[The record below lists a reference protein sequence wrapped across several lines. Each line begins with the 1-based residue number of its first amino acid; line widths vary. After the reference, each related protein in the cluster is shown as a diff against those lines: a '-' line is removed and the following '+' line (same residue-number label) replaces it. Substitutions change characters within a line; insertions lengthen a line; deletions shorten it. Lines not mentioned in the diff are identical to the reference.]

1 MTEHNFDTNY
11 SEYESLPDLEKRL
24 IRYSRIMFD
33 LSMPGQIR
41 KHEHTFTHYKKQMI
55 ALRYQ
60 YAQIK
65 GNDSFTEKVDNL
77 IIKVDKLRE
86 IEYKS

>member
-1 MTEHNFDTNY
+1 
-11 SEYESLPDLEKRL
+11 
-24 IRYSRIMFD
+24 
-33 LSMPGQIR
+33 
-41 KHEHTFTHYKKQMI
+41 MI